1 MFNFSLENKGKLNEE
16 LKKAD
21 AVVLTYACNQPMS
34 LTRLSSYWLPE
45 LRSLEVGMFYAFVG
59 LIVYF

>member
-1 MFNFSLENKGKLNEE
+1 MFNSSLEHKGKLNEE

-34 LTRLSSYWLPE
+34 LSRLSSYWLPE
-45 LRSLEVGMFYAFVG
+45 LRSLEVCKFEAFVE
-59 LIVYF
+59 LTACI